1 MDGSVFESDG
11 LRVVAVDPGEPWA
24 GNTLLVG
31 ETLLVPAGNPATLRT
46 LRGLGLR
53 PIEVGIDE
61 FQKAEGG
68 LSCLSIVI

>member
-1 MDGSVFESDG
+1 M
-11 LRVVAVDPGEPWA
+11 AVDPGEPWA

-53 PIEVGIDE
+53 PIEVGIGE

-68 LSCLSIVI
+68 LTCLSIVI